1 MTGRYYSSTSIG
13 NGKGM
18 SFPVAGAG
26 GSGTSGGSDGNSIH
40 VLVEDGDDDEGGAA
54 GGPSAWTILTF
65 VLLMLA
71 SFFIGFLVNYGLR
84 RARKRRKRVI
94 ITDDPTNLN
103 GGATI
108 VPPGAV
114 SIAPSVANADM
125 DIESMGG
132 GRYPI
137 SFQPRRR
144 GSLGGNSVAYTA
156 RSAPVQYVFD
166 DDSDDDEDIE
176 VISTSGRSYFPP
188 DMITD
193 PPAHMYVD
201 NQSNTQS
208 RSYPRRMSG
217 LSSSASKVMFSETN
231 PYNESATSNL
241 TSSFRTRSSTQPSTT
256 IPEES
261 GGRGGYSDRSSER
274 ESEWADQS
282 SVDTATRVNSTRRVR
297 RNSM

>member
-1 MTGRYYSSTSIG
+1 
-13 NGKGM
+13 
-18 SFPVAGAG
+18 
-26 GSGTSGGSDGNSIH
+26 
-40 VLVEDGDDDEGGAA
+40 
-54 GGPSAWTILTF
+54 
-65 VLLMLA
+65 MLA

-84 RARKRRKRVI
+84 RARKRGKRVI

-137 SFQPRRR
+137 SFQQRRR

-193 PPAHMYVD
+193 PPAHMYED
-201 NQSNTQS
+201 HQLSSKQS
-208 RSYPRRMSG
+208 RSYPRRMTG
-217 LSSSASKVMFSETN
+217 LSSSASKVMFSENN
-231 PYNESATSNL
+231 PYNESASSNL
-241 TSSFRTRSSTQPSTT
+241 TSSFMTRSSTQPSSA

-261 GGRGGYSDRSSER
+261 DGRGGYSERDSER

-282 SVDTATRVNSTRRVR
+282 SVDTTTRTNSTRRVR
-297 RNSM
+297 RNSLKTFSQGKSFTI